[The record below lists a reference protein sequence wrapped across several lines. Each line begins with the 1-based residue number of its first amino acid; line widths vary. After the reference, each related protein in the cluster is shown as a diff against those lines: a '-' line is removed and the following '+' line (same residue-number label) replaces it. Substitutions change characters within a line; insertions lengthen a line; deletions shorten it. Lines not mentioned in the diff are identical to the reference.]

1 MRRVLNALVERDF
14 ATLSNLFTDGAHFRG
29 VGTDEAEWWFGGEAF
44 KGVAKN
50 QLEELPRFAIETHH
64 VEAFEDGAVGWGTAN
79 TTMRLSGG
87 DINFRITGVFAME
100 EGIWRAV
107 QWHSSVPIPN
117 EELVGVELTTTLDDL
132 LESVAD
138 DASAIQHLSASHGTM
153 TLVFTDIVDSTAL
166 GQQIGDRHW
175 AELIERHESVIR
187 SVTEHHGGSVVKML
201 GDGSM
206 LGFGSARSA
215 IAASLGLQ
223 DALIAEPYAVR
234 IGIHAGDVIHSGGD
248 FLGATVNK
256 AARVAAAADGGEIRV
271 SSTVRD
277 LVGAFGGV
285 RFGDPVSL
293 TFKGLAG
300 THQVMTVSRS

>member
-1 MRRVLNALVERDF
+1 VTSPV
-14 ATLSNLFTDGAHFRG
+14 
-29 VGTDEAEWWFGGEAF
+29 
-44 KGVAKN
+44 
-50 QLEELPRFAIETHH
+50 
-64 VEAFEDGAVGWGTAN
+64 
-79 TTMRLSGG
+79 
-87 DINFRITGVFAME
+87 
-100 EGIWRAV
+100 
-107 QWHSSVPIPN
+107 
-117 EELVGVELTTTLDDL
+117 
-132 LESVAD
+132 
-138 DASAIQHLSASHGTM
+138 
-153 TLVFTDIVDSTAL
+153 
-166 GQQIGDRHW
+166 RHW

-187 SVTEHHGGSVVKML
+187 TVTEPHGGSVVKML

-223 DALIAEPYAVR
+223 DALIAEPYAAR

-271 SSTVRD
+271 PSTVRD
-277 LVGAFGGV
+277 LVGAFDGV

-300 THQVMTVSRS
+300 THQVMTVSRSWLSDNDHRLVASFARCLAEQGVRELVIHIIETGEDVLALGAREIEANQDRSRNGIPAFVQSRWNLGHGVRSRCSVS